1 MNMCNS
7 FSALFIYKY
16 TLHKHWYNGTQYDCK
31 WKYCF
36 KRRVITISVLFI
48 NMAHIDI
55 HIGIVTRTCIDIL
68 EIDLGTACVN
78 KRVWRETII
87 HMYLCTSWLQPL
99 RLTFDLVN
107 VCTAASTLAKF
118 PFPSECPVNTYL
130 PMHLTCFELEPPL
143 LEWLE
148 WVEAGLWLPVAPVG
162 FSSGGCPGSS
172 LVVELCSLELILF
185 CTETVFFVLCYVNFR
200 FIVEQRSYSPSL
212 LPASWLVTKMTPWR
226 SEN

>member
-1 MNMCNS
+1 
-7 FSALFIYKY
+7 
-16 TLHKHWYNGTQYDCK
+16 
-31 WKYCF
+31 
-36 KRRVITISVLFI
+36 
-48 NMAHIDI
+48 MA
-55 HIGIVTRTCIDIL
+55 HIGIVTRTTCIDIL
-68 EIDLGTACVN
+68 EIDLATACVN

-87 HMYLCTSWLQPL
+87 HMYLCTSGLQPL

-212 LPASWLVTKMTPWR
+212 LPVSWLVTKMTPWR